1 MKPGWR
7 LYVQD
12 MEIGGESAG
21 AVVSLGGHPS
31 FLLDKLLADS
41 SMTLLL
47 CSQ

>member
-1 MKPGWR
+1 
-7 LYVQD
+7 
-12 MEIGGESAG
+12 MEIDGESTG
-21 AVVSLGGHPS
+21 AVVSLGGHRP